1 MPKEMAD
8 MEAAPE
14 IASEEEEYTK
24 ELWVVASTKILISS
38 FQQGDH
44 VLN

>member
-1 MPKEMAD
+1 MAH

-14 IASEEEEYTK
+14 IASEEEKEYTE

-38 FQQGDH
+38 FQQGNY

>member
-14 IASEEEEYTK
+14 I
-24 ELWVVASTKILISS
+24 ASTKILISS